1 MCFVNGIKFKPRL
14 HCYRSGFFIFNLF
27 HIYFAV
33 SVVEFERVDA
43 VWHYSE
49 KRFLNFQIYLFLLFY
64 DKVHIDNCFSNIEI
78 EILSTEAKEEIYL

>member
-1 MCFVNGIKFKPRL
+1 MESSLNLVFIDTALV
-14 HCYRSGFFIFNLF
+14 FFFFNLF

-49 KRFLNFQIYLFLLFY
+49 KRFLNFQIYLFLLF
-64 DKVHIDNCFSNIEI
+64 
-78 EILSTEAKEEIYL
+78 